1 MPTPTTATAE
11 EYGISTTLANYT
23 IESENIT
30 TTPQREQVPDQ
41 RNAVRAE
48 IRYDTRYELRLTVRG
63 ANEPA
68 ATTINYGTTGS
79 GSSATAITWIVDT
92 VEKAGTY
99 NGLRRFN
106 ITAHRYANCDE
117 ETALT

>member
-1 MPTPTTATAE
+1 MPIPANATAE
-11 EYGISTTLANYT
+11 EYGISSSLANYT

-41 RNAVRAE
+41 KNAVVKE
-48 IRYDTRYELRLTVRG
+48 IRYDTRYDLRLTVRG
-63 ANEPA
+63 ETEPA

-79 GSSATAITWIVDT
+79 GSSAAPITWIVDT

-106 ITAHRYANCDE
+106 ITAHRYANCST